1 MSTPGNIQQQPDVV
15 HEQTRSSL
23 GSIGRRLGLF
33 GGPIGAAIAMWFHP
47 HAGEN
52 VYESL
57 SPVVD
62 TFVVIH
68 LLLFA
73 SLALLAV
80 GLYLLTAG
88 YRGPLATLAR
98 VGTGVFTF
106 FYLGF
111 VAIVGIAK
119 GLLIREGQALPAE
132 QQAGVAEVVQSIH
145 TDPILFAA
153 GVTGAVGYL
162 VAVSAVAVVLYRADA
177 PRLPLVLLVGSVV
190 AIGVHQGPMAVAGM
204 ASVAVAVGW
213 LKFGWH
219 PSDG

>member
-1 MSTPGNIQQQPDVV
+1 MSTPGNIQQQPDIV

-98 VGTGVFTF
+98 AATGAFAF

-213 LKFGWH
+213 LEFGWH